1 MIGFQ
6 IMEVTAT
13 FIEVIIGLS
22 IITKILGKGG
32 AKYKESIL
40 AAGILTIFVWM
51 LNQYSLFS
59 AFTTLAAILGFTIS
73 GCLIYKAN
81 MADALILSV
90 DYIILLYIID
100 FLILSFL
107 GIVYKNSQI
116 ATVLINSFSGI
127 RVQLLVLSKGLLFI
141 IYSIINNYFINKI
154 ELRTWRSLL
163 TGFLGIGGVYY
174 LVKSAFLR
182 LDIDIVFI
190 GILLLS
196 LAVLGIYSLNQYLS
210 HIEENNKLMRAIEKN
225 DLLVTHYQSII
236 ENYYRNQSFYHDLKN
251 QYLIIHNY
259 LKNGEYEKAKEY
271 MGNLKCI
278 NEIEAAGKWTGIDPL
293 DILLTCKKIEA
304 ERFHI
309 EVTIIAEHI
318 DFKLSEQEI
327 ISLVGNLFDNGIEA
341 CKKAEGDKKWIQI
354 IIRKVREMTFIKVVN
369 TYKEEP
375 RVQEGR
381 FLTEKKNKAVHGFG
395 IASIKLVVEKYKGNF
410 DVSYDDGI
418 FSVVISFFD

>member
-1 MIGFQ
+1 
-6 IMEVTAT
+6 
-13 FIEVIIGLS
+13 
-22 IITKILGKGG
+22 
-32 AKYKESIL
+32 
-40 AAGILTIFVWM
+40 
-51 LNQYSLFS
+51 
-59 AFTTLAAILGFTIS
+59 
-73 GCLIYKAN
+73 
-81 MADALILSV
+81 
-90 DYIILLYIID
+90 
-100 FLILSFL
+100 
-107 GIVYKNSQI
+107 
-116 ATVLINSFSGI
+116 
-127 RVQLLVLSKGLLFI
+127 
-141 IYSIINNYFINKI
+141 
-154 ELRTWRSLL
+154 
-163 TGFLGIGGVYY
+163 
-174 LVKSAFLR
+174 
-182 LDIDIVFI
+182 
-190 GILLLS
+190 
-196 LAVLGIYSLNQYLS
+196 
-210 HIEENNKLMRAIEKN
+210 MRAIEKN